1 LDNLTHSLFALT
13 LARTPLGRAGRGT
26 TTALVLASNAP
37 DIDFVATAGGTVKYL
52 QWHRGITHG
61 PIGVIGLGV
70 IVAGMVWYGRGIL
83 DRRAAQ
89 TDKTPPG
96 KTAPAIADAS
106 FGMLV
111 AVSIIGAILHVGM
124 DLPTSYGTRLLSP
137 FTWTWFGADWMPIV
151 DIYLLIALVAGLIF
165 GQRSM
170 EARRRNATI
179 VLAFMAANYGARAA
193 AHHRAL
199 ELVPRVFGP
208 TLPQPCDPR
217 EATLWPIDAWPRT
230 AEPSSPPE
238 GRRCLVDVAAM
249 PSFTSPFRWRI
260 IVGMWNAYEVRDV
273 DLLDARFRG
282 PEGDSSAP
290 WRLTTRY
297 PNIWTP
303 AVHAAARSHLGQA
316 FLGFSRMPSA
326 RWNIDRA
333 GITTVRFTDMRF
345 AAGPATADQP
355 VSRGSFFTASIK
367 VAPDGRI
374 LDESLGR

>member
-26 TTALVLASNAP
+26 TTALLLASNAP
-37 DIDFVATAGGTVKYL
+37 DIDIVATAGGAVKYL
-52 QWHRGITHG
+52 QWHRGLTHG
-61 PIGVIGLGV
+61 PFGVLGLG
-70 IVAGMVWYGRGIL
+70 IVSAGLVWYGRGVL
-83 DRRAAQ
+83 DRREARAGQ
-89 TDKTPPG
+89 QR
-96 KTAPAIADAS
+96 ASSVSDAS

-111 AVSIIGAILHVGM
+111 AVSIIGVLLHVLM

-137 FTWTWFGADWMPIV
+137 FTWRWFGADWLPIV
-151 DIYLLIALVAGLIF
+151 DIYLLIALGAGLFF
-165 GQRSM
+165 GQRSP
-170 EARRRNATI
+170 EARRRNATV
-179 VLAFMAANYGARAA
+179 VLAFMAANYGLRAA
-193 AHHRAL
+193 SHHRAI

-217 EATLWPIDAWPRT
+217 AETLWPIDSWPSAAAPT
-230 AEPSSPPE
+230 SPPQ

-282 PEGDSSAP
+282 SPNDADVP

-303 AVHAAARSHLGQA
+303 AVKNAAATHLGQV
-316 FLGFSRMPSA
+316 FLGFSRLPAA
-326 RWNIDRA
+326 RTSTDRD
-333 GITTVRFTDMRF
+333 GVTTVRFSDMRF
-345 AAGPATADQP
+345 AAGPVTVDQP
-355 VSRGSFFTASIK
+355 VSRASPFTANVRI
-367 VAPDGRI
+367 AADGRV
-374 LDESLGR
+374 LQESLGR